1 MRIVFFCIS
10 WFFIVGLGSIQAQTQ
25 EVLVQCHSPQQAK
38 QLLANKSALPTFRYK
53 TCLSQRLQIYSLE
66 STEAPALLR
75 ALQQH
80 PAVSACQ
87 YNPRVQWRS
96 ALPND
101 PFVDRQWAMDSLGV
115 PSVWEQTTGG
125 LSPNGDSI
133 VCGVIDGSF
142 DVQHEDLADNIWHNQ
157 AEIPNN
163 GLDDDQ
169 NGYVD
174 DFTGWQVVYDT
185 DQHDYGQL
193 RNHGTS
199 VLGIIGA
206 RGNNGKGATGINQQV
221 QLLLVSAHTANEITR
236 LSNVIEAYSYIL
248 EMRELY
254 DASNG
259 QAGAYIVAVNASWG
273 IDFAK
278 AADHPIWCALFDQ
291 LGAVGILSV
300 AATTNNDTNI
310 DKDGDMPCTCS
321 SPYLIAVSESD
332 RDHNP
337 KAGYGKTHLDLFS
350 IGENYTTR
358 WGDRYGEFGGT
369 SAAAPHVTGAIA
381 LLYSY
386 PNANWGALQ
395 QNNPA
400 TAALLVKNSVLQ
412 GAIREKALSASVAGG
427 RLHIG
432 RAFQKLSN
440 YFEVPSKPGFMTI
453 FPNPALDWVTIEFA
467 HTQVGQHRYTL
478 YNALG
483 QIVRQENLFYDLP
496 STRYWNLWI
505 GDLSAGVYRIVLEAE
520 GQAYQ
525 QTFVKQTN

>member
-10 WFFIVGLGSIQAQTQ
+10 WFFLVGIGTIRAQNR
-25 EVLVQCHSPQQAK
+25 EVLVQFASPQQAK
-38 QLLANKSALPTFRYK
+38 QFFAYRGTLPSFTYN
-53 TCLSQRLQIYSLE
+53 CLSQRLQIYSLE
-66 STEAPALLR
+66 SPLASILLED
-75 ALQQH
+75 LQQH
-80 PAVSACQ
+80 PTVLACQ
-87 YNPRVQWRS
+87 YNSIVQWRNT
-96 ALPND
+96 LPND
-101 PFVDRQWAMDSLGV
+101 PLGDRQWALDSLGV
-115 PSVWEQTTGG
+115 PSVWEQTKGG
-125 LSPNGDSI
+125 TSPNGDQI

-142 DVQHEDLADNIWHNQ
+142 DVQHEDLVDNIWHNQ

-174 DFTGWQVVYDT
+174 DVTGWQVVFDT
-185 DQHDYGQL
+185 DQHDYGPT

-206 RGNNGKGATGINQQV
+206 RGNNGKGATGINQKV

-254 DASNG
+254 NSSNG
-259 QAGAYIVAVNASWG
+259 QAGAYVVAVNASWG
-273 IDFAK
+273 IDFEK
-278 AADHPIWCALFDQ
+278 ADNHPIWCALFDQ
-291 LGAVGILSV
+291 LGAAGILSV
-300 AATTNNDTNI
+300 AATTNTNTNI

-332 RDHNP
+332 REHDP
-337 KAGYGKTHLDLFS
+337 KAGYGRTHLDLFS
-350 IGENYTTR
+350 IGQNYTTR
-358 WGDRYGEFGGT
+358 WGNRYGEFGGT

-386 PNANWGALQ
+386 PNTNWGALQ
-395 QNNPA
+395 QSNPSA
-400 TAALLVKNSVLQ
+400 AALLVKNSLLR

-432 RAFQKLSN
+432 QAFQKLSN
-440 YFEVPSKPGFMTI
+440 YFEAPSRAGFMTI
-453 FPNPALDWVTIEFA
+453 FPNPTSNWVTIEFA
-467 HTQVGQHRYTL
+467 HTKAGEHRYTL

-483 QIVRQENLFYDLP
+483 QAVLQESLFYDLP
-496 STRYWNLWI
+496 STRYWTI
-505 GDLSAGVYRIVLEAE
+505 SMGDLSAGAYRLILQAE
-520 GQAYQ
+520 GQYYQ
-525 QTFVKQTN
+525 QTIIKQAN